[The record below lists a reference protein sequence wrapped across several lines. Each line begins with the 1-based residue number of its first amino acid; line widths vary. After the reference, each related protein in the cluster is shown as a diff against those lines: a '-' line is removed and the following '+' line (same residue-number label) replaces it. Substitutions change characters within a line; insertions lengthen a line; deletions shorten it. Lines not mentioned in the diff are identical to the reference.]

1 MARAQK
7 GGESREGRRPWWRRL
22 AGPWGA
28 VIGVATLI
36 GTAVT
41 IYAMLNESAPLNRE
55 EVRLE
60 DLRPPAFAT
69 NCRPY
74 NPGNDPRYRELTT
87 ADLKCEPLGEGPET
101 VKFHLFTNRSDL
113 DEFMRLQRSELE
125 RSHGGCTSTGFAY
138 ASPWVDREGEIR
150 GELLC
155 ADYSDES
162 RLVWSYADRLV
173 TASAASAPD
182 AVTNLHS
189 WWQRRVKFGG
199 GAPRVTVRRRLE
211 AVLPPSFR
219 RCRQMSLLAPAALA
233 GVACE
238 SDDGIDAAGAE
249 LFATRKLLSDYL
261 SFQADRSGIDDEGC
275 GHSPLSYT
283 SYGLPPTYKPVL
295 GHLLC
300 RPENGVE
307 WFEWTALNPRV
318 YAYASRDDSN
328 FRKLFEQWSQSLSLI
343 EGLEGSGS

>member
-1 MARAQK
+1 MVGTQK
-7 GGESREGRRPWWRRL
+7 SGKPGDERRSWRRRL
-22 AGPWGA
+22 AGPWGV

-41 IYAMLNESAPLNRE
+41 IYAVLNGSDPLSRE

-60 DLRPPAFAT
+60 ELRPPALAT

-74 NPGNDPRYRELTT
+74 DPGDDPRYRELTT
-87 ADLKCEPLGEGPET
+87 ADLKCEPLGKGPET
-101 VKFHLFTNRSDL
+101 VKFHLFTNQSDL

-125 RSHGGCTSTGFAY
+125 RSHAGCTSTGFAY
-138 ASPWVDREGEIR
+138 ASPWVDRDGGIR

-155 ADYSDES
+155 ADYSDDS

-173 TASAASAPD
+173 TASAASSPG
-182 AVTNLHS
+182 AVTRLHS

-199 GAPRVTVRRRLE
+199 GAPRVTARRHLE
-211 AVLPPSFR
+211 TVLPPSFR

-238 SDDGIDAAGAE
+238 SGDGIAVAGAE
-249 LFATRKLLSDYL
+249 LFASRKLLSDYL
-261 SFQADRSGIDDEGC
+261 NFQADRSGIDNEGC

-283 SYGLPPTYKPVL
+283 SYGLPPTYKPAL

-318 YAYASRDDSN
+318 YAYASRNDSN
-328 FRKLFEQWSQSLSLI
+328 FQKLFEQWSESLSLI
-343 EGLEGSGS
+343 KGLGGSRS